1 MKRSSCAGSPSR
13 YASLD
18 SPGRKTACIGLPPL
32 SAWIQP
38 SRVFSSVRAHSP
50 TTFVPKAELGTS
62 RTILHTFLSE
72 KKSSPVNCILLKNPF
87 ASKKNGSLRQP
98 QNRRQSPAV
107 VATASLPT
115 ETGCCL
121 DDDFAVVAHPGGSFT
136 LNTAKCRGLLP
147 VFGRGELHVVGDVGD
162 GIVVRVDFE
171 VGRQTGHVGEAL
183 GLFDRPLVERC
194 DAGSERLDE
203 RVEVGIRQ

>member
-1 MKRSSCAGSPSR
+1 
-13 YASLD
+13 
-18 SPGRKTACIGLPPL
+18 
-32 SAWIQP
+32 
-38 SRVFSSVRAHSP
+38 
-50 TTFVPKAELGTS
+50 
-62 RTILHTFLSE
+62 
-72 KKSSPVNCILLKNPF
+72 LLKNPF

-171 VGRQTGHVGEAL
+171 FVQRSRRE
-183 GLFDRPLVERC
+183 GLFRRGPRRVHAHGRMDVQNENRLARVAWLGERIEIRHVE
-194 DAGSERLDE
+194 S
-203 RVEVGIRQ
+203 GIPAWKPELGTGGMV

>member
-18 SPGRKTACIGLPPL
+18 SPGRKTACIGLPPR

-38 SRVFSSVRAHSP
+38 SRVLSSVRAQSP
-50 TTFVPKAELGTS
+50 TTLVPKAELGTS

-98 QNRRQSPAV
+98 ENRRQSPAV
-107 VATASLPT
+107 VATASRPT
-115 ETGCCL
+115 DLT
-121 DDDFAVVAHPGGSFT
+121 
-136 LNTAKCRGLLP
+136 RG
-147 VFGRGELHVVGDVGD
+147 V
-162 GIVVRVDFE
+162 I
-171 VGRQTGHVGEAL
+171 
-183 GLFDRPLVERC
+183 ERC
-194 DAGSERLDE
+194 PRGQTAVGPFQPSVAIFAILRLRIGPVTNDSA
-203 RVEVGIRQ
+203 